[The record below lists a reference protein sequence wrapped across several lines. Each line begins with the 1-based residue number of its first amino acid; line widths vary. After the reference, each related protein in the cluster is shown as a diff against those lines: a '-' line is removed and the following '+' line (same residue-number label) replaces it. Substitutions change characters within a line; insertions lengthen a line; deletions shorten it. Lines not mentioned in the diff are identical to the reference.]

1 MIQTQNY
8 TKEDS
13 DFCSGIIKDN
23 YSSDTHMQESIKKCL
38 IRWKKNIKMLLKK
51 WKNIYYVLD
60 MGRMIK
66 KDNFNYR
73 WALPKS
79 VNGRMKAI
87 TERKEEM
94 ENGN

>member
-1 MIQTQNY
+1 
-8 TKEDS
+8 
-13 DFCSGIIKDN
+13 
-23 YSSDTHMQESIKKCL
+23 
-38 IRWKKNIKMLLKK
+38 MLLKK

-66 KDNFNYR
+66 KYNFNYR

>member
-1 MIQTQNY
+1 
-8 TKEDS
+8 
-13 DFCSGIIKDN
+13 
-23 YSSDTHMQESIKKCL
+23 
-38 IRWKKNIKMLLKK
+38 MLLKK

-87 TERKEEM
+87 TERKEDM